1 MTKLEK
7 YDPKCYLCPGN
18 KRAGN
23 ASNPKY
29 ESTYRFEN
37 DFAAVREIEID
48 FPKST
53 APSGVD
59 PASAVSSLYRSE
71 PARGKC
77 FVICFSPRHD
87 LTIAQLKQE
96 EMLQVVGAWQ
106 SLYTEI
112 TSDLPWIQ
120 YIQIFE
126 NKGSMMGCS
135 NPHPH
140 GQAWSLSYIPGEAG
154 KELKAQKQYSDS
166 NNGAI
171 LLLEYAQAEIQ
182 SKSPRIVIQSEHFAA
197 LTPYW
202 ALWPFEV
209 IVCPTKRHI
218 PHIAALSEQEK
229 QDFADVLRRLA
240 CRYDNREPKSYSQTK
255 KPTLHDTEYAT
266 AVQLH
271 VAFAPPLLRS
281 ASVRKFLVGSVLDF
295 SGLRRP
301 GLTLLFSLFSF
312 ELFGEPQ
319 RDLTAEQA
327 AAKLQAC
334 SEEHYKQRD

>member
-1 MTKLEK
+1 
-7 YDPKCYLCPGN
+7 
-18 KRAGN
+18 
-23 ASNPKY
+23 
-29 ESTYRFEN
+29 
-37 DFAAVREIEID
+37 
-48 FPKST
+48 
-53 APSGVD
+53 
-59 PASAVSSLYRSE
+59 
-71 PARGKC
+71 
-77 FVICFSPRHD
+77 
-87 LTIAQLKQE
+87 
-96 EMLQVVGAWQ
+96 
-106 SLYTEI
+106 
-112 TSDLPWIQ
+112 
-120 YIQIFE
+120 
-126 NKGSMMGCS
+126 MMGCS

-255 KPTLHDTEYAT
+255 KVTEAICQSFNVRSRTRWVSTNSQPCMTRNTRLPYNFMLHLRLLYYA
-266 AVQLH
+266 VP
-271 VAFAPPLLRS
+271 VS
-281 ASVRKFLVGSVLDF
+281 ASSSLGQYSISQA
-295 SGLRRP
+295 SG
-301 GLTLLFSLFSF
+301 
-312 ELFGEPQ
+312 
-319 RDLTAEQA
+319 DQA
-327 AAKLQAC
+327 
-334 SEEHYKQRD
+334 